1 MRCYLVVAALLIAQG
16 IALRPLLRPG
26 AVSLEV
32 RRSTAQFGAR
42 GGVHKPAAATAPN
55 SGSRSF
61 LSSLVPSKWLTK
73 SSLSSALASKSAA
86 ASVHKASAQELRAIL
101 DSRSASKGGLLH
113 KILFGINAEGRL
125 SNWRVG
131 DTRTDVSML
140 INGLSMAAILGV
152 WVGAAYLLQRR
163 EEHQALRN
171 LRNEVNREREYR
183 EVCLLHV
190 HLVVI
195 STKPAL
201 WTAVPM
207 CIVEHVL

>member
-1 MRCYLVVAALLIAQG
+1 MRCIVKVFSLAPSGQSDTMRCYLVVAALLIAQG

-32 RRSTAQFGAR
+32 RRSTAQFGTR
-42 GGVHKPAAATAPN
+42 GGVMHKPAAAPN

-73 SSLSSALASKSAA
+73 SSLNSAQASKSAA

-152 WVGAAYLLQRR
+152 WVGAACLLQRR
-163 EEHQALRN
+163 EEHQALKN
-171 LRNEVNREREYR
+171 LRNEVNKEREYR
-183 EVCLLHV
+183 EVCSPHV
-190 HLVVI
+190 
-195 STKPAL
+195 
-201 WTAVPM
+201 
-207 CIVEHVL
+207 

>member
-16 IALRPLLRPG
+16 IALRSLLRPG

-42 GGVHKPAAATAPN
+42 GGVMHKPAAVAASN

-73 SSLSSALASKSAA
+73 SSLNSALVSKSAA

-101 DSRSASKGGLLH
+101 DSRSASKRGLLH

-163 EEHQALRN
+163 EEHQALKN
-171 LRNEVNREREYR
+171 LRNEVNKEREYR

-190 HLVVI
+190 V
-195 STKPAL
+195 
-201 WTAVPM
+201 
-207 CIVEHVL
+207 

>member
-1 MRCYLVVAALLIAQG
+1 MRCIVKVFSLAPSGQSDTMRCYLVVAALLIAQG

-32 RRSTAQFGAR
+32 RRSTAQFGTR
-42 GGVHKPAAATAPN
+42 APN

-73 SSLSSALASKSAA
+73 SSLNSALASKSAA

-163 EEHQALRN
+163 EEHQALKN
-171 LRNEVNREREYR
+171 LRNEVNKEREYR
-183 EVCLLHV
+183 EVCLLYV
-190 HLVVI
+190 
-195 STKPAL
+195 
-201 WTAVPM
+201 
-207 CIVEHVL
+207 